1 VTPDAGPR
9 IRLATEDDVPRLAEL
24 TSTLGYPVELEAM
37 RPRVERTLARTD
49 CVLYVADDGAAGVVG
64 WILGGEQETLET
76 EPRCEIL
83 GLIVAGAG
91 RRRGIGR
98 RLVEAVEAWGR
109 SRGFDRIVVRSNV
122 LREESH
128 PFYEGLGYQRLKTQH
143 VYTRWLDVEQPRGGR

>member
-1 VTPDAGPR
+1 VTPAPR
-9 IRLATEDDVPRLAEL
+9 IRLATVDDVPRLAEL
-24 TSTLGYPVELEAM
+24 TSTLGYPVEPEAM
-37 RPRVERTLARTD
+37 RPRVERTLARMD
-49 CVLYVADDGAAGVVG
+49 CVLYVADDGAVGAVG

-76 EPRCEIL
+76 GPRCEIL

-122 LREESH
+122 AREESH

-143 VYTRWLDVEQPRGGR
+143 VYARRLDVEQPRGGR